1 MHNLAVFLPHFAK
14 KTARNAAGKV
24 GGMAQ
29 LEASAYADQRFFEET
44 VASLRRIAARLPAV
58 LDEEVLRVAQEI
70 EDNVTRLKQAG

>member
-1 MHNLAVFLPHFAK
+1 
-14 KTARNAAGKV
+14 
-24 GGMAQ
+24 MAQ
-29 LEASAYADQRFFEET
+29 LEAGAYADQRFLQET